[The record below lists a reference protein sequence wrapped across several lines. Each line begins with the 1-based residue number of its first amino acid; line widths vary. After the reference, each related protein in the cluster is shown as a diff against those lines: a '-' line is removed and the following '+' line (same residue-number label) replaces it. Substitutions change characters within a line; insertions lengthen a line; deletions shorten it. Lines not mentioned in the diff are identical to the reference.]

1 MAAATLGPAKAV
13 AAGSAIKPSKPLP
26 APNSDFYRLVD
37 FLTPPDEIAIVNK
50 VQAYIESKVQPIINK
65 F

>member
-1 MAAATLGPAKAV
+1 MAAATLGPAKAA

-37 FLTPPDEIAIVNK
+37 FLTPDEIAIVKK
-50 VQAYIESKVQPIINK
+50 VRAYTESKVQPIINK